1 MMALILAAFLVFPS
15 QRSSDGP
22 TVSSSSIDPERAA
35 TSADIG
41 SGEPTL
47 TTVHQPVVQAGAEL
61 VAALLMLLKGER
73 APARTLPVHLVVR
86 ASAP

>member
-1 MMALILAAFLVFPS
+1 
-15 QRSSDGP
+15 
-22 TVSSSSIDPERAA
+22 
-35 TSADIG
+35 
-41 SGEPTL
+41 
-47 TTVHQPVVQAGAEL
+47 VQAGAEL